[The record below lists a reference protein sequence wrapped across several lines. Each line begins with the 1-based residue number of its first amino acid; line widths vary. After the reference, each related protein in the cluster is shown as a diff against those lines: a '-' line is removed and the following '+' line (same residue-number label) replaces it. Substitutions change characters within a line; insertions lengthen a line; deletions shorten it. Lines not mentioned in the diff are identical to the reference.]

1 MRSKGTTPRGWLAR
15 VVITLLMLEAA
26 YLVGANG
33 FLHSDWGRELLN
45 RRPEKLTVA
54 WQRAWTWLPGLV
66 TFRRL
71 ELRGNARRAS
81 WQVTVE
87 RGRMLIWLPS
97 LLLKHFRVL
106 DGSGSGAELAVDL
119 LPPPGEPRA
128 PRRRGRGWR
137 ITLGSLTI
145 EPLHVVRI
153 DEHRLSGA
161 GRVRGSARFEVR
173 GPVELDLAEVV
184 YSRGRLD
191 SGEETAA
198 ESVQL
203 QGQIHFAP
211 FVVGD
216 DMGGDILAGAT
227 GELML
232 EAQASSL
239 GFLAAYLGSV
249 PWLEVGGRGH
259 LELDL
264 TVTNG
269 WLAPGSRL
277 DLRGPRVTASYFDL
291 EASGEG
297 TVNGIVPEGAGNT
310 EINVLLSEFS
320 VARSTDAAT
329 LVQGQGLEM
338 RLTNDSTAI
347 DRPAE
352 GIALEIALP
361 EAEIPDLASFS
372 AYLPEA
378 SGLEIT
384 GGQGLLAA
392 TLEYSAVEQSGRG
405 LFTLSADRVEATF
418 GDVDLRSRIRVDGI
432 LPEMLLD
439 QGVLG
444 IASSSVS
451 IEDTEV
457 VRGEVVRGEGWWG
470 RIELAEGTWTRAPA
484 DSEAEPGVLEGLI
497 RAELRDTGPLVA
509 LLERYVPKLAWFDG
523 LATVHNITAET
534 RTRVQGSALRF
545 EGLQVTGGKK
555 ERTEVLGE
563 LDLEGKSSSG
573 VLFARWGPLSAA
585 VALEEGDRDWKLT
598 DSREWYER
606 RARAYRGSDPGAA
619 EVVEAPQGI
628 SP

>member
-97 LLLKHFRVL
+97 L
-106 DGSGSGAELAVDL
+106 
-119 LPPPGEPRA
+119 
-128 PRRRGRGWR
+128 
-137 ITLGSLTI
+137 
-145 EPLHVVRI
+145 
-153 DEHRLSGA
+153 
-161 GRVRGSARFEVR
+161 
-173 GPVELDLAEVV
+173 
-184 YSRGRLD
+184 
-191 SGEETAA
+191 
-198 ESVQL
+198 
-203 QGQIHFAP
+203 
-211 FVVGD
+211 
-216 DMGGDILAGAT
+216 
-227 GELML
+227 
-232 EAQASSL
+232 
-239 GFLAAYLGSV
+239 
-249 PWLEVGGRGH
+249 
-259 LELDL
+259 
-264 TVTNG
+264 
-269 WLAPGSRL
+269 
-277 DLRGPRVTASYFDL
+277 
-291 EASGEG
+291 
-297 TVNGIVPEGAGNT
+297 
-310 EINVLLSEFS
+310 LLSEFS

-457 VRGEVVRGEGWWG
+457 VRGEGWWG

-484 DSEAEPGVLEGLI
+484 DSEAEPGVLEGLV

-606 RARAYRGSDPGAA
+606 RARAYRGSGPGAA